1 MEKGNGIDMMEV
13 LSTNITSPLGMT
25 TEENHQALKAGNSLL
40 ARYERWKGIPEPFTA
55 SLMTES
61 QMQKIGIEGFTR
73 FESMV
78 IHSVKEALSHTDI
91 DIRSPH
97 TLFILSTTKADIAEL
112 GATQEKD
119 GMYLAP
125 GAAAKKIADHIGFA
139 NDPVMVCNACISGVT
154 AQHLAHRLMAAGH
167 YDHAV
172 VCGADCQSPFIVS
185 GFMSFKS
192 LSPFECR
199 PFDIER
205 LGLNLGEAAATIVFG
220 RPEGNDRDRW
230 QLCAGDL
237 DNDAYHVSAPSP
249 DGDGSYRAIM
259 NTIEGWDTEKLA
271 MVNVHGTATMFNDQM
286 ESKAIERAGLSSVPL
301 LALKGYYGHTLGASG
316 VLECIVSM
324 RALDEGI
331 ILPTRGFTEIG
342 VSGKVSISESSLQT
356 DKRSFVKVISGFGGC
371 NGALLFSKGEPH
383 VARTGKTEIKT
394 GHSLRMSADSLTVN
408 EEKIGTSAKGKAMLT
423 ELYKKHIGDWP
434 KFYKMDMFSRLAFT
448 AAELL
453 IQKETKEEQA
463 EIHDIIL
470 FNRSS
475 SVIADRNH
483 LATLGDEEN
492 FFPSPSIFL
501 YTLPNVVTGEIAL
514 KHSYTGETSLYILN
528 DRNEALIT
536 QIIQASMATSR
547 SRRLITGWVDCQDEN
562 NFEADLKILTK

>member
-1 MEKGNGIDMMEV
+1 MMDI

-25 TEENHQALKAGNSLL
+25 TEENHQALMAGNSLL
-40 ARYERWKGIPEPFTA
+40 ARYERWNGIPEPFTA

-61 QMQKIGIEGFTR
+61 QMQEIGIEGFTR

-78 IHSVKEALSHTDI
+78 IHSVREALSHTDI
-91 DIRSPH
+91 DLESPR

-125 GAAAKKIADHIGFA
+125 GASAKKIADHIGFA
-139 NDPVMVCNACISGVT
+139 NDPVVVCNACISGVT
-154 AQHLAHRLMAAGH
+154 AQHLAHRLISSGD
-167 YDHAV
+167 YDKVV

-205 LGLNLGEAAATIVFG
+205 LGLNLGEAAATIILG
-220 RPEGNDRDRW
+220 KPENEYEAERW
-230 QLCAGDL
+230 HLCAGDL
-237 DNDAYHVSAPSP
+237 NNDAYHVSAPSP
-249 DGDGSYRAIM
+249 DGNGSYRAIT
-259 NTIEGWDTEKLA
+259 NTIEGWDREKLA
-271 MVNVHGTATMFNDQM
+271 MINVHGTATMFNDQM

-316 VLECIVSM
+316 VLECIASM
-324 RALDEGI
+324 RALDEGM
-331 ILPTRGFTEIG
+331 ILPTRGYTEIG
-342 VSGKVSISESSLQT
+342 VSGKVSISDTASRT

-371 NGALLFSKGEPH
+371 NGALLFSKEKSHGIQN
-383 VARTGKTEIKT
+383 GKAVIRAAHT
-394 GHSLRMSADSLTVN
+394 LRMTTDTLTIN
-408 EEKIGTSAKGKAMLT
+408 EEKIETSANGKALLT
-423 ELYKKHIGDWP
+423 ELYKSRIGDWP
-434 KFYKMDMFSRLAFT
+434 KFYKMDLFSRLAFT

-453 IQKETKEEQA
+453 IQKETKEEQE

-528 DRNEALIT
+528 DRNEALIS
-536 QIIQASMATSR
+536 QIIEASMATSR
-547 SRRLITGWVDCQDEN
+547 SRRLIAGWVDCSDEN
-562 NFEADLKILTK
+562 TFEADLKILTK